1 MLALSFWTIAI
12 CIAATAFSIYVM
24 VRICHIANDTSKIVN
39 LLSDIN
45 DKLSKNDTEPETV
58 KEETEPDAENAAE
71 NAAEN
76 TETNEH
82 PEPSKSS
89 VAKTI
94 GFALLAVAIVLI
106 LTLAI

>member
-12 CIAATAFSIYVM
+12 CIAATVFSIYVM

-71 NAAEN
+71 N